1 MTQNLQARSNCCFLF
16 FHVIFKKKKSI
27 FIQLFRLI
35 FAVLSCVTGA
45 IMLLCL
51 LPVTLTLA
59 ALVTDGVADAAAA
72 DKRFALRP
80 VDPLTRRSAMEKNF
94 MRFGRAFDCSW
105 TAPSASAVKR
115 RDPSSAVG
123 RRVDS
128 NFIRF
133 GRRDSNFIRF
143 GRGEVYTPG
152 DNKIPRRHY
161 DVDVDGLEVR
171 FGRSGRNIDRSP
183 FGAALPPPPYDDRR

>member
-1 MTQNLQARSNCCFLF
+1 MYQ
-16 FHVIFKKKKSI
+16 
-27 FIQLFRLI
+27 
-35 FAVLSCVTGA
+35 
-45 IMLLCL
+45 L

-59 ALVTDGVADAAAA
+59 ALAA
-72 DKRFALRP
+72 DGADGLSIKST
-80 VDPLTRRSAMEKNF
+80 DPLTRRSTHEKNF
-94 MRFGRAFDCSW
+94 IRFGRAFNGW
-105 TAPSASAVKR
+105 AAVKR
-115 RDPSSAVG
+115 RDPGPAVG

-152 DNKIPRRHY
+152 DNRIPRRPHY

-171 FGRSGRNIDRSP
+171 FGRSGGS
-183 FGAALPPPPYDDRR
+183 AAAAVPLAAAAYDRR

>member
-1 MTQNLQARSNCCFLF
+1 M
-16 FHVIFKKKKSI
+16 
-27 FIQLFRLI
+27 
-35 FAVLSCVTGA
+35 
-45 IMLLCL
+45 MLCL

-59 ALVTDGVADAAAA
+59 ALAADGGDAMA
-72 DKRFALRP
+72 DKRFGLRP
-80 VDPLTRRSAMEKNF
+80 VDPLTRRSAMDKNF
-94 MRFGRAFDCSW
+94 MRFGRAFDCW
-105 TAPSASAVKR
+105 TSPVAGAAFAAAAKR
-115 RDPSSAVG
+115 RDPAAAVG

-152 DNKIPRRHY
+152 DNKIPRGHY

-171 FGRSGRNIDRSP
+171 FGRSA
-183 FGAALPPPPYDDRR
+183 GAAADRGAPSAYDHRRRR

>member
-1 MTQNLQARSNCCFLF
+1 
-16 FHVIFKKKKSI
+16 
-27 FIQLFRLI
+27 
-35 FAVLSCVTGA
+35 
-45 IMLLCL
+45 MLLCL

-59 ALVTDGVADAAAA
+59 ALVTEGTGDTAAA
-72 DKRFALRP
+72 DKRFALRL
-80 VDPLTRRSAMEKNF
+80 VDPLTRRSAMDKNF

-105 TAPSASAVKR
+105 TVPSASAVAKR

-171 FGRSGRNIDRSP
+171 FGRSAGSIDRSP
-183 FGAALPPPPYDDRR
+183 FAAALPLPPYDDRR

>member
-1 MTQNLQARSNCCFLF
+1 
-16 FHVIFKKKKSI
+16 
-27 FIQLFRLI
+27 
-35 FAVLSCVTGA
+35 
-45 IMLLCL
+45 MLLCL
-51 LPVTLTLA
+51 VPLTLTLT
-59 ALVTDGVADAAAA
+59 ALTATVGVDAAAGA
-72 DKRFALRP
+72 VDKRFALRP
-80 VDPLTRRSAMEKNF
+80 VDPLTRRSAMDKNF

-105 TAPSASAVKR
+105 TGPIAIKR
-115 RDPSSAVG
+115 RDSSAAVG

-152 DNKIPRRHY
+152 DNKIPRRNY

-171 FGRSGRNIDRSP
+171 FGRSAATATADRSP
-183 FGAALPPPPYDDRR
+183 FSAVLPYERR

>member
-1 MTQNLQARSNCCFLF
+1 
-16 FHVIFKKKKSI
+16 
-27 FIQLFRLI
+27 
-35 FAVLSCVTGA
+35 
-45 IMLLCL
+45 MLLCM

-59 ALVTDGVADAAAA
+59 ALATDAGDAAA

-80 VDPLTRRSAMEKNF
+80 VDPLTRRSAMDKNF
-94 MRFGRAFDCSW
+94 MRFGRAFDCW
-105 TAPSASAVKR
+105 TAPAAWTAAKR
-115 RDPSSAVG
+115 RDPAAAVG
-123 RRVDS
+123 RRLDS

-171 FGRSGRNIDRSP
+171 FGRSAGNVAAAEHGP
-183 FGAALPPPPYDDRR
+183 FAAVTATAYDRRR

>member
-1 MTQNLQARSNCCFLF
+1 MPLVSGEN
-16 FHVIFKKKKSI
+16 
-27 FIQLFRLI
+27 
-35 FAVLSCVTGA
+35 
-45 IMLLCL
+45 MLLCL

-59 ALVTDGVADAAAA
+59 TLTAVGIDATAIGAV
-72 DKRFALRP
+72 DKRFAMRP
-80 VDPLTRRSAMEKNF
+80 VDPLTRRSAMDKNF
-94 MRFGRAFDCSW
+94 MRFGRAFDCWTGPAGW
-105 TAPSASAVKR
+105 TASMVKR
-115 RDPSSAVG
+115 RDPGAAIG

-171 FGRSGRNIDRSP
+171 FGRSAAASGNAVAVTAPADRSP
-183 FGAALPPPPYDDRR
+183 FAVPYDRR

>member
-1 MTQNLQARSNCCFLF
+1 MIIKRE
-16 FHVIFKKKKSI
+16 IK
-27 FIQLFRLI
+27 
-35 FAVLSCVTGA
+35 GE
-45 IMLLCL
+45 MLLCL
-51 LPVTLTLA
+51 LPLTMTLA
-59 ALVTDGVADAAAA
+59 ALTATVGVDASAAPM

-80 VDPLTRRSAMEKNF
+80 VDPLTRRSAMDKNF

-105 TAPSASAVKR
+105 SRPVPIKR
-115 RDPSSAVG
+115 RDSSGGVG

-152 DNKIPRRHY
+152 DNKIPRRNY

-171 FGRSGRNIDRSP
+171 FGRSIAAATDRSP
-183 FGAALPPPPYDDRR
+183 FAAVQPYDRR

>member
-1 MTQNLQARSNCCFLF
+1 YISLYNIIYVKIIR
-16 FHVIFKKKKSI
+16 
-27 FIQLFRLI
+27 
-35 FAVLSCVTGA
+35 GA

-59 ALVTDGVADAAAA
+59 ALVTDGTGDTAAA

-80 VDPLTRRSAMEKNF
+80 VDPLTRRSAMDKNF

-105 TAPSASAVKR
+105 TGPSTSAVAKR

-171 FGRSGRNIDRSP
+171 FGRSAGSIDRSP
-183 FGAALPPPPYDDRR
+183 FAAALPPPYDDRR